1 MDSIDFFGFGGNGNG
16 NGKSSF
22 GGISPPLTWFNS
34 ILFNENFANFSIIV
48 CLEMFFMIRIFKIF
62 SYSVSKLFGYRFLNF
77 FEFKKELFLPIN
89 VIRSE
94 KWQKKMKIFSLF
106 FHYFFQISFNQ
117 NIVSKKKCIII
128 SLFISRKL
136 NMFFFTPFFDI
147 KKHGFLNENFRLS
160 LVFFLIFI
168 SNTSFSY
175 NSLNNKDID
184 RIISKVDSN
193 YRINNFSNSIS
204 YLQILLENEEKL
216 NITQLKYIYFSISQ
230 CYYYSGNYEK
240 SILYFNKSIN
250 FLKKYNLPYDDEYH
264 KSLVILGMSYFKLGN
279 FDLALSNYNK
289 AENLLLKTSENYKSN
304 IASIYYH
311 KALINYENG
320 DYEKSLMYYEK
331 TLSLYDT
338 KNTDDNNVISRIYN
352 NIGNVF
358 LKKKDYT
365 KAKDYYQ
372 KCIAIKEI
380 YSPDKLANSYNA
392 FAVACK
398 LSGEMQVAEL
408 YYKKAIEN
416 RLKYNNEHPDLGK
429 DYLNYGDFCFATNKN
444 EKAYSYYQKAHQL
457 FEKFY
462 GNKSNLTS
470 ASLVAIGDYFYK
482 TNKIKKALYYYQE
495 ALIAVSEKF
504 NIKDINYNP
513 LISDVSSKLSLL
525 KALKGKAQS
534 ISKLDNSNVSGLKIS
549 LKSYQLA
556 IDVIAELSKS
566 YLSDESK
573 MFLNDNEKET
583 YVSALEISEKLFH
596 LTSNN
601 NYINLAF
608 TFAEKSKAS
617 TLMSNIRAN
626 EAIKYGKIPSFVQNI
641 EQTIKNQISYY
652 EQILISE
659 KGISDNDNKS
669 IRDIKNK
676 LFDLKQNQEKFYQFL
691 DRNYNKYYD
700 LKYNHNGCE
709 IAALQQNLK
718 QKEAIVE
725 YVLTENKIFSFLITK
740 DFYTINSKSIDN
752 KFYQNIEIVRNYS
765 STNTFGNSSLNK
777 LNNYTSASYQLYE
790 DLLKPFE
797 NIISWCHLTIIPDK
811 ELNLI
816 SFETLLN
823 KQTKCSNFNYNELP
837 YLIKEH
843 PISYSY
849 SAALLLKKSSG
860 NITNDNLKLL
870 AFAPIYKNKSVSD
883 NLLANNTE
891 RNGFSSLPY
900 AKDEIKGISEFFKG
914 QVFTDYNANKKSFIK
929 QLGDNSILHLAMHAE
944 MNNENPMYSKL
955 IFSESSYGSNDGM
968 MMASDIYN
976 MNINSR
982 LVVLSAC
989 NTGDGKL
996 RNGEGIMSLA
1006 RAFLYAG
1013 CPSVVMTLW
1022 SVEDKAGSDLMIS
1035 FYSYL
1040 SKGYSKD
1047 KALQLAK
1054 IDYIQNSTS
1063 SKSHPYFWAA
1073 YVPIGDQSPV
1083 AQSPKDYSS
1092 LAFFALIAGV
1102 GIGITPFFTNRKLKR
1117 KIYKTF
1123 RFRSRVYNC

>member
-1 MDSIDFFGFGGNGNG
+1 
-16 NGKSSF
+16 
-22 GGISPPLTWFNS
+22 
-34 ILFNENFANFSIIV
+34 
-48 CLEMFFMIRIFKIF
+48 MFFCT
-62 SYSVSKLFGYRFLNF
+62 S
-77 FEFKKELFLPIN
+77 
-89 VIRSE
+89 
-94 KWQKKMKIFSLF
+94 
-106 FHYFFQISFNQ
+106 
-117 NIVSKKKCIII
+117 
-128 SLFISRKL
+128 
-136 NMFFFTPFFDI
+136 FFDI
-147 KKHGFLNENFRLS
+147 KKHGFLNENFRFS
-160 LVFFLIFI
+160 LVFFFILIF
-168 SNTSFSY
+168 NTSFSS
-175 NSLNNKDID
+175 NVLNNKEID
-184 RIISKVDSN
+184 ELINKVDSN

-204 YLQILLENEEKL
+204 YLEILLKNEEKL
-216 NITQLKYIYFSISQ
+216 NTTQLKYIYFSISQ

-240 SILYFNKSIN
+240 SVLFFNKSIN
-250 FLKKYNLPYDDEYH
+250 FLKKYNLPFDDEYH
-264 KSLVILGMSYFKLGN
+264 KSLIILGMSYYKLGN
-279 FDLALSNYNK
+279 FDLALSNYDKAEKLLSKSSTNFNVNNASIFYNK
-289 AENLLLKTSENYKSN
+289 AV
-304 IASIYYH
+304 IF
-311 KALINYENG
+311 YETG
-320 DYEKSLMYYEK
+320 DYEKSLMYFEK
-331 TLSLYDT
+331 TLNLYDN
-338 KNTDDNNVISRIYN
+338 KNADENNVISRIYN
-352 NIGNVF
+352 NIGNVY
-358 LKKKDYT
+358 LKKKDYQ
-365 KAKDYYQ
+365 KAKTYYQ
-372 KCIAIKEI
+372 KCISIKEI

-392 FAVACK
+392 YAVAYK
-398 LSGEMQVAEL
+398 LSGEMQLAEL

-429 DYLNYGDFCFATNKN
+429 DYLNYGDFCIAMNKN
-444 EKAYSYYQKAHQL
+444 GKAYSYYQKANQL

-462 GNKSNLTS
+462 GNKSDLTS

-482 TNKIKKALYYYQE
+482 TNKINKALYYYQE
-495 ALIAVSEKF
+495 ALIAVSENF

-534 ISKLDNSNVSGLKIS
+534 LCKSANSNVSGLQNS

-556 IDVIAELSKS
+556 IDVIDELSKS

-583 YVSALEISEKLFH
+583 YVSALEVSEKLFQ
-596 LTSNN
+596 LTNN
-601 NYINLAF
+601 TKYINLAF
-608 TFAEKSKAS
+608 TYAEKSKAS
-617 TLMSNIRAN
+617 TLMANIRAN

-641 EQTIKNQISYY
+641 EQTLKNQILYY
-652 EQILISE
+652 ENVLLSE
-659 KGISDNDNKS
+659 KGISTNNNKT
-669 IRDIKNK
+669 IKDIKNK

-700 LKYNHNGCE
+700 LKYNHKKCDVT
-709 IAALQQNLK
+709 ALQQNLK

-740 DFYTINSKSIDN
+740 DFFTIYSKSIDN
-752 KFYQNIEIVRNYS
+752 QFYKNIELVRNYS

-797 NIISWCHLTIIPDK
+797 SIISWNHLTIIPDK

-849 SAALLLKKSSG
+849 SAALLFNKLDN
-860 NITNDNLKLL
+860 NITNDDLKLL
-870 AFAPIYKNKSVSD
+870 AFAPSYNSKSIS
-883 NLLANNTE
+883 NNQFASNAE
-891 RNGFSSLPY
+891 RKGFASLPY
-900 AKDEIKGISEFFKG
+900 AKDEIKGISEFFKS

-929 QLGDNSILHLAMHAE
+929 QLGDNSIMHLAMHAE
-944 MNNENPMYSKL
+944 MNNENPMSSKL

-982 LVVLSAC
+982 LIVLSAC

-996 RNGEGIMSLA
+996 RNGEGVMSLA

-1035 FYSYL
+1035 FYNYL

-1054 IDYIQNSTS
+1054 IDYIHNSS
-1063 SKSHPYFWAA
+1063 ASKSHPYYWAA

-1083 AQSPKDYSS
+1083 TQSPKDYSS

-1117 KIYKTF
+1117 RVYKTF
-1123 RFRSRVYNC
+1123 RLRSRIYNC